1 MKAAVVTDA
10 YQINIEERPLPEVQ
24 NDEVLV
30 KVACAGICGSD
41 VTLFKG
47 AHPFRKPPIIPGHEI
62 SGTVVK
68 VGDDVHDHQAGERVM
83 VNHAIPC
90 GSCRFCQF
98 DAPNVCPT
106 KIYAGSPRMMGFF
119 AQYVTVPAS
128 TLFRINDGVSDENAA
143 MAEPLSVGF
152 HVINRLQAI
161 EPINRDD
168 QSLAIIGTGT
178 IGLLSLLAAKKRGY
192 KKIICIDPLQHNLE
206 VGKQFGAAAVFNSKE
221 SNVADKIR
229 ELTDGYG
236 VSSTI
241 ITAAVPGILNMA
253 CSLTAIRGTMILLPM
268 SKATLDMN
276 IYDLVAKEQHL
287 IGCRGIHR
295 QDFADAVNLINTGF
309 DFSPMISHVL
319 PLNQSLYGFQLMV
332 DRPDGENVIKVLI
345 HPNE

>member
-68 VGDDVHDHQAGERVM
+68 VGNDVYDHQAGERVM
-83 VNHAIPC
+83 VNHTIPC
-90 GSCRFCQF
+90 GSCRYCQA

-119 AQYVTVPAS
+119 TQYVTVPAS
-128 TLFRINDGVSDENAA
+128 TLFRINDCVSDENAA

-152 HVINRLQAI
+152 HVINRLQVI

-178 IGLLSLLAAKKRGY
+178 IGLLSLLAAQKRGY
-192 KKIICIDPLQHNLE
+192 KKIICIDPLPHNLE
-206 VGKQFGAAAVFNSKE
+206 VGKQFGATAVFNSKE

-241 ITAAVPGILNMA
+241 ITAAVPGILTMA

-268 SKATLDMN
+268 SKATLDIN

-287 IGCRGIHR
+287 IGCRGIHQ
-295 QDFADAVNLINTGF
+295 QDFADAANLINTGF

-319 PLNQSLYGFQLMV
+319 PLNQSLHGFQLMV

-345 HPNE
+345 YPNE